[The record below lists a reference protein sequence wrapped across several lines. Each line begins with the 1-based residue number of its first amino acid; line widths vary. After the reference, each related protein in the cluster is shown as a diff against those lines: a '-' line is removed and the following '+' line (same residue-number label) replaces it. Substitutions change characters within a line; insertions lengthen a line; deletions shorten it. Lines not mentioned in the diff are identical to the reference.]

1 MPNRDLTN
9 NIVVTA
15 SLVPQT
21 ITSDTTGSAVDIRE
35 ADAVAFV
42 ISVGANAATQTLNST
57 NKLEIQLLESSG
69 SATGTSTG
77 TYTAVSQSDI
87 INGVTGSTLGAVVRI
102 DGSGDL
108 SQSYTAGYRGSKRFL
123 KLKADEFGTVSIP
136 TSATVI
142 EHRLNILPTA

>member
-1 MPNRDLTN
+1 MTN
-9 NIVVTA
+9 NIVPTA
-15 SLVPQT
+15 SL
-21 ITSDTTGSAVDIRE
+21 ITQGVTGDITTGTAVDIRE
-35 ADAVAFV
+35 ADAVSV
-42 ISVGANAATQTLNST
+42 LVTVGANAATQTLNST

-77 TYTAVSQSDI
+77 TYAAVAQADI

-108 SQSYTAGYRGSKRFL
+108 SAAYIVGYRGSKRFL

-136 TSATVI
+136 CSGTI
-142 EHRLNILPTA
+142 LEGRMNILPTA